1 MCPLGALANAPLLM
15 NNQTFANG
23 CTIGNLGGASGTIN
37 MVPVYQKITSNTSFS
52 GACTIGNLGVSSGS
66 VNAVPVFERAS
77 YNCGSGYYLP
87 ADAIECVACLTGA
100 VCAGGTY
107 TFNETVDQGIS
118 CSGAIYRNVCHGFCS
133 GNRKL
138 RIGTN
143 PITSYPAFSDK
154 TNVPSPVLH
163 IKDVNDEIC
172 YIYFE
177 PDVGGEHGVKVL
189 WTDGK
194 KYHAVDPTQ

>member
-1 MCPLGALANAPLLM
+1 MTSPINSFWVIDYYYGSVSGC
-15 NNQTFANG
+15 ANG
-23 CTIGNLGGASGTIN
+23 CADNCARL
-37 MVPVYQKITSNTSFS
+37 VQSNS
-52 GACTIGNLGVSSGS
+52 
-66 VNAVPVFERAS
+66 E
-77 YNCGSGYYLP
+77 
-87 ADAIECVACLTGA
+87 
-100 VCAGGTY
+100 
-107 TFNETVDQGIS
+107 
-118 CSGAIYRNVCHGFCS
+118 YRNGLFNSTEYKCKSCTNSKPEHSSYTGSAASNSCPWSCDTNYTEYKNACHGFCS

-143 PITSYPAFSDK
+143 PITTYPAFSDK